1 MVCASVWLLGLA
13 AAVCAESGPLLECGV
28 NGARD
33 AQVTAGTPVVLQ
45 ALAIAA
51 EGPLRLQTAG
61 TVTLRVQAGDGSPV
75 EWPWRIARADAAR
88 ELARFDAAE
97 AVWTLSPQFTQELG
111 AGLWRVRAVLDTTR
125 DTPDGAWRGRV
136 ESAECTLR
144 VTPPPAEESLDE
156 FTRRKLLQSDYE
168 ELNGDL
174 LTALAEVDGLLA
186 RAPSSIAGLLRKG
199 DLLVRQEQ
207 PAEALEIYHAA
218 ERIFVEQDES
228 KSHPPLLIRRR
239 ITEAQARLFPLE

>member
-1 MVCASVWLLGLA
+1 VLGLA
-13 AAVCAESGPLLECGV
+13 AAVCAESGPLLECSA

-33 AQVTAGTPVVLQ
+33 AQATAGTPLVLQ

-75 EWPWRIARADAAR
+75 EWPWRAARSEAAR

-97 AVWTLSPQFTQELG
+97 AVWTLSPEFTRELG
-111 AGLWRVRAVLDTTR
+111 SGPWRVRAVLDTTR
-125 DTPDGAWRGRV
+125 DAPDGAWRGRV
-136 ESAECTLR
+136 ESAACTLR
-144 VTPPPAEESLDE
+144 VTPPPAEESPEE
-156 FTRRKLLQSDYE
+156 FARRMLLRSDYE
-168 ELNGDL
+168 ELHGDPL
-174 LTALAEVDGLLA
+174 SAMAAVEELLA
-186 RAPSSIAGLLRKG
+186 RAPSSVAGLLRKG
-199 DLLVRQEQ
+199 DLLVRQEK
-207 PAEALEIYHAA
+207 PAEALAIYRAA
-218 ERIFVEQDES
+218 ERIFVEQDEP